1 MEVQTQTTTVLKQAL
16 KKLVFICLPL
26 ALGSLLISCDNKD
39 DDDEILVIPDIYD
52 GTNYVANTTTHSTV
66 RTALIN
72 LTNEMKKGRA
82 AGTKVDANVLN
93 SIYTGGTT
101 SLKSYTSAYYNGKI
115 EGATG
120 FLSEL
125 AKSSGGTFVPGTTT
139 GNGGTY
145 GAYLFDETGVELEQ
159 LVEKG
164 LFGAALYNQ
173 ALSLMA
179 SHTEF
184 TPAKADQLLAMY
196 GASPL
201 FKSSDNASKHG
212 ADIDRFMA
220 NYGARRDKNDGKG
233 LYTKMKVALITA
245 QAAAKATPANHA
257 KMLEAFEDIQS
268 TWEKINAAT
277 VINYCQSSI
286 STLSSTNPTDAQK
299 AGALHSLNEAIGFLH
314 GWRTLNTSGRKITDA
329 QIDEL
334 LALLNYPLSGTP
346 KPYVF
351 LTDPLNELP
360 KLQQIITK
368 LKNIYSFSD
377 AEIEDF
383 KKNWVSEQGR

>member
-1 MEVQTQTTTVLKQAL
+1 MQTKTTTAL
-16 KKLVFICLPL
+16 NQIFRSLAFICIPL
-26 ALGSLLISCDNKD
+26 ALGTVLLSCDDKE
-39 DDDEILVIPDIYD
+39 DEDAVLVIPDTYD
-52 GTNYVANTTTHSTV
+52 ASNYVSNTTSHTTV

-72 LTNEMKKGRA
+72 LTAEMKKGRTP
-82 AGTKVDANVLN
+82 GNKVDANTLN
-93 SIYTGGTT
+93 TLYSTGTP
-101 SLKSYTSAYYNGKI
+101 SLKSYSSTYYNGKI
-115 EGATG
+115 EGTNG

-125 AKSSGGTFVPGTTT
+125 AKASGGTFVPGTTT

-184 TPAKADQLLAMY
+184 TPAKADQLLSMY

-201 FKSSDNASKHG
+201 FKSSDNTTKHG
-212 ADIDRFMA
+212 AEIDRFMA
-220 NYGARRDKNDGKG
+220 NYGARRDKNDGNG
-233 LYTKMKVALITA
+233 LYTQMKIALITA
-245 QAAAKATPANHA
+245 QAAAKATPANHS
-257 KMLEAFEDIQS
+257 KMLEAFETIKN

-277 VINYCQSSI
+277 VINYCHSGI
-286 STLSSTNPTDAQK
+286 STLSSTNPSDAQK
-299 AGALHSLNEAIGFLH
+299 AGALHALNEAIGFLH
-314 GWRTLNTSGRKITDA
+314 GWRTLSTSGRKITDA

-334 LALLNYPLSGTP
+334 LALLNYPVSGTP

-368 LKNIYSFSD
+368 LKGIYSFND
-377 AEIEDF
+377 TQIEEF
-383 KKNWVSEQGR
+383 KKNWVSEQAR

>member
-1 MEVQTQTTTVLKQAL
+1 MQTKTTTILNQVLKR
-16 KKLVFICLPL
+16 LVFICIPF
-26 ALGSLLISCDNKD
+26 ALGTALLSCDEKE
-39 DDDEILVIPDIYD
+39 DEEAVLIIPDAYD
-52 GTNYVANTTTHSTV
+52 GANYSTNTTEQTSV
-66 RTALIN
+66 RTALIS
-72 LTNEMKKGRA
+72 LTNEMKKGRTP
-82 AGTKVDANVLN
+82 GTKVDANTLN
-93 SIYTGGTT
+93 SFYSTGTP
-101 SLKSYTSAYYNGKI
+101 SLKSYTSTYYNGKI
-115 EGATG
+115 EGADG
-120 FLSEL
+120 FLAEL
-125 AKSSGGTFVPGTTT
+125 AKASGGTFVPGTTT

-179 SHTEF
+179 KHTEF
-184 TPAKADQLLAMY
+184 TPAKADQLLSMY

-201 FKSSDNASKHG
+201 FTSSDIATKHG

-220 NYGARRDKNDGKG
+220 NYGARRDKNDGNG
-233 LYTKMKVALITA
+233 LYTQMKVALITA
-245 QAAAKATPANHA
+245 QAAAKATPANHT
-257 KMLEAFEDIQS
+257 KMLEAFETIQS

-277 VINYCQSSI
+277 VINYCHSGI

-299 AGALHSLNEAIGFLH
+299 AGALHALNEAIGFLH
-314 GWRTLNTSGRKITDA
+314 GWRTLSTSGRKITDA

-334 LALLNYPLSGTP
+334 LALLNYPVSGTP

-351 LTDPLNELP
+351 LTDSLNELS

-368 LKNIYSFSD
+368 LKGIYTFSD
-377 AEIEDF
+377 TQVEEF
-383 KKNWVSEQGR
+383 KKNWVSEQAR